1 MRVSVSGRKIDAVSS
16 QTYRQANPAGFGG
29 LCRRCGTRTSGSSLI
44 LFRSDDRLGDA
55 VRFEEPWPRARFR
68 EGRHFMDDKIGF
80 LSSLVEGSTTVF
92 PDYGGLRWAVLGE
105 TGVVSAFR

>member
-1 MRVSVSGRKIDAVSS
+1 MQTVRNKDFGVVTVSFSGPVI
-16 QTYRQANPAGFGG
+16 
-29 LCRRCGTRTSGSSLI
+29 
-44 LFRSDDRLGDA
+44 DA

-80 LSSLVEGSTTVF
+80 RSSLVEGSTTVF